1 MQVENNQITYCTN
14 IHKGESWKAHFEELK
29 KHVPAIRQQ
38 LVPNAAFGLGLRLS
52 AQAARELQEETN
64 LKECTA
70 WLKEQNIY
78 ISTMNGFPYGEFHD
92 TAVKDKVHYPDWT
105 SKKRV
110 EYTQN
115 LFEVLDKL
123 TPAQTEAGIS
133 TSPLSY
139 RHWHQGT
146 DFPQMLGKATAH
158 ILEVAAFLWK
168 KKEKEGKYFHLDIE
182 PEPDGVL
189 ETADEFIDWYLNFLI
204 PRGIAFFAAQYGLK
218 ADAAEALIKRHIC
231 ICYDICHMAV
241 GYENQ
246 AKTIQELRKH
256 HIQIGK
262 VQVSAALKIRLKN
275 HSAEEKKNIQ
285 AMLEKFNEPV
295 YLHQVIAR
303 LDSGVLKRY
312 KDLPE
317 ALPDL
322 LSEEHEEW
330 RSHFHVPIFTEN
342 IAGLESTQ
350 SDILDLL
357 ELHKKQA
364 VSSLFEVETY
374 TWEVLPKDMQLPIAE
389 SIIRELHWL
398 TSNLT

>member
-29 KHVPAIRQQ
+29 KHVPTIRQQ
-38 LVPNAAFGLGLRLS
+38 LAPNTSFGLGLRLS
-52 AQAARELQEETN
+52 AQAAKELQEESN
-64 LKECTA
+64 LQEFIA
-70 WLKEQNIY
+70 WLKEHNVY
-78 ISTMNGFPYGEFHD
+78 ISTMNGFPYGEFHG
-92 TAVKDKVHYPDWT
+92 TAVKDNVHYPDWT

-110 EYTQN
+110 DYTKN
-115 LFEVLDKL
+115 LFDLLNKL
-123 TPAQTEAGIS
+123 TPQQTKAGIS

-139 RHWHQGT
+139 RHWHQGE
-146 DFPQMLGKATAH
+146 DFPQMLEKSTAH
-158 ILEVAAFLWK
+158 VLEIVEFLWK
-168 KKEKEGKYFHLDIE
+168 LEEKDGKHFHLDIE

-189 ETADEFIDWYLNFLI
+189 ETADEFIDWYVNTLI
-204 PRGIAFFAAQYGLK
+204 PKGVAFFATQHGLK

-246 AKTIQELRKH
+246 EKTIQELRKH

-262 VQVSAALKIRLKN
+262 VQVSAALKIRLQN
-275 HSAEEKKNIQ
+275 HSAEEKKSIKTK
-285 AMLEKFNEPV
+285 LEKFNEPV

-303 LDSGVLKRY
+303 LSSGELKRY
-312 KDLPE
+312 KDLPD

-322 LSEEHEEW
+322 LSEEHQEW
-330 RSHFHVPIFTEN
+330 RSHFHVPIFTEKTV
-342 IAGLESTQ
+342 GLESTQ

-364 VSSLFEVETY
+364 ISSLFEVETY
-374 TWEVLPKDMQLPIAE
+374 TWEVLPKNMQLPIAE
-389 SIIRELHWL
+389 SIIRELYWL
-398 TSNLT
+398 TSNIA

>member
-14 IHKGESWKAHFEELK
+14 IHKGEGWKAHFEELK
-29 KHVPAIRQQ
+29 QHVPTIRQQ
-38 LVPNAAFGLGLRLS
+38 LAPDTAFGLGLRLS
-52 AQAARELQEETN
+52 AEAAKDLQNKNNLQEFS
-64 LKECTA
+64 A
-70 WLKEQNIY
+70 WLKEQNVY

-105 SKKRV
+105 SRKRV
-110 EYTQN
+110 DYTQN
-115 LFEVLDKL
+115 LFEVLHKL
-123 TPAQTEAGIS
+123 TPPQTEAGIS

-139 RHWHQGT
+139 RHWHTGD
-146 DFPQMLGKATAH
+146 DFPQMLEKATTH
-158 ILEVAAFLWK
+158 ILEIAAFLWK
-168 KKEKEGKYFHLDIE
+168 LEEEEGKYFHLDIE

-204 PRGIAFFAAQYGLK
+204 PRGIAFFSTQHGIK
-218 ADAAEALIKRHIC
+218 EEAAEALIKRHIC

-246 AKTIQELRKH
+246 EKTIHELWTHQIK
-256 HIQIGK
+256 IGK

-275 HSAEEKKNIQ
+275 RSAEEKKNIQ
-285 AMLEKFNEPV
+285 TKLEEFNEPV

-303 LDSGVLKRY
+303 LDSGALKRY
-312 KDLPE
+312 RDLPE

-322 LSEEHEEW
+322 LSKDHQEW
-330 RSHFHVPIFTEN
+330 RSHFHVPIFTEK
-342 IAGLESTQ
+342 IVGLESTQ

-357 ELHKKQA
+357 ELHKQQA

-389 SIIRELHWL
+389 SILRELHWL
-398 TSNLT
+398 TSNIV